1 MDSNNRGA
9 GRTVTC
15 SAPEKLDCVLPGLL
29 AVGAVWVLCGACG
42 RVQVIW
48 CYGYPNNKN
57 YLHDPGLRQNV
68 TPDFFAC
75 RRP

>member
-1 MDSNNRGA
+1 METNNRGA

-48 CYGYPNNKN
+48 CYGLPLGYHMVWS
-57 YLHDPGLRQNV
+57 LVGLKWRQN
-68 TPDFFAC
+68 
-75 RRP
+75 

>member
-42 RVQVIW
+42 RVQVIL
-48 CYGYPNNKN
+48 CYGLLFLIPIIFF
-57 YLHDPGLRQNV
+57 YLHV
-68 TPDFFAC
+68 SV
-75 RRP
+75 RPKLN

>member
-48 CYGYPNNKN
+48 CYGFYKKNLVLRSGAALDLKINKYP
-57 YLHDPGLRQNV
+57 
-68 TPDFFAC
+68 
-75 RRP
+75 

>member
-1 MDSNNRGA
+1 MAFLQNMESNNRGA

-48 CYGYPNNKN
+48 CYGHVLVN
-57 YLHDPGLRQNV
+57 
-68 TPDFFAC
+68 
-75 RRP
+75 

>member
-48 CYGYPNNKN
+48 CYGYVHTTGGSGIPAGGIS
-57 YLHDPGLRQNV
+57 LLIVRPGLR
-68 TPDFFAC
+68 
-75 RRP
+75 